1 MFQNQNWISVFT
13 NKSGIPIKCTD
24 KKFTDYTIPEMNK
37 INVKSA
43 KITFKKTKVYYR
55 NQYIYDKRKAFN
67 YKKNVSQMVKKCVFL
82 GGDSWAGEGSKV
94 ARFGSLWF
102 RLMRS

>member
-1 MFQNQNWISVFT
+1 MCMYGQNKLFQNQNWISVFT

-24 KKFTDYTIPEMNK
+24 KKFTDYTIPEINK
-37 INVKSA
+37 INVQSA

-67 YKKNVSQMVKKCVFL
+67 YKNCQPL
-82 GGDSWAGEGSKV
+82 WAFENLEKGNKED
-94 ARFGSLWF
+94 
-102 RLMRS
+102 